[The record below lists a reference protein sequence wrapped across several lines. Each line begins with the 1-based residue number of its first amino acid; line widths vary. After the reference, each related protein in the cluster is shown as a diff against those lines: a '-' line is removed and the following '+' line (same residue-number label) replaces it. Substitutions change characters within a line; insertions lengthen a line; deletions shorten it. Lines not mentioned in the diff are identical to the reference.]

1 MGFALGLFAS
11 DFCFVL
17 FLGGGWFFFNFC
29 EGFVCVCVFCL
40 FW

>member
-11 DFCFVL
+11 DFFLFFGGVFLVFFVRV
-17 FLGGGWFFFNFC
+17 FC
-29 EGFVCVCVFCL
+29 VCVCVFCL